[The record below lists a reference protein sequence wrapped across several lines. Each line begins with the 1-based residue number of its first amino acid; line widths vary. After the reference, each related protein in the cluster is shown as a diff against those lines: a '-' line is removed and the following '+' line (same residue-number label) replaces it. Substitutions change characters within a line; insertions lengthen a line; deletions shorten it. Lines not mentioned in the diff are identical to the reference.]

1 MRIDLSNLEMIK
13 SFAYLQ
19 IYQRQLQSWD
29 KEDIGFD
36 NRNRNWSKQQ
46 TFEAEYLQ
54 SLSLSISR
62 FISILKEE
70 LEIILQI

>member
-36 NRNRNWSKQQ
+36 NRNRN
-46 TFEAEYLQ
+46 
-54 SLSLSISR
+54 
-62 FISILKEE
+62 
-70 LEIILQI
+70 